1 MRRTLLLPILL
12 AASCGQAEQEAEVQI
27 QEEVEQSAEHAS
39 LSTALPQADVAFT
52 PVKMEHPVLHRLI
65 QVDEDLYSGAQPH
78 GAEAFAA
85 LKELGIKTVVCVDG
99 ARPDIELAAAEG
111 LRYIHVPIG
120 YDAIEQDAGDSFYRT
135 MQEAEGPLY
144 FHCHHG
150 KHRGPAAVAVALRAS
165 TGCDAQTALKILEL
179 AETSPGYPGLWRD
192 VAAWTAPRPDQ
203 ELPELVA
210 EARVADFASGMAVAD
225 RTWDNIKALRKA
237 GWETP
242 ASQPDLSL
250 RHETSILLQQL
261 EDCAGRIPVEHEGDP
276 VLRKGMEDMVVFSR
290 ALMEAAEVHDL
301 KALEASYRD
310 VAASCKDC
318 HRDYRNE

>member
-12 AASCGQAEQEAEVQI
+12 AASCGQAEQEAEVQ
-27 QEEVEQSAEHAS
+27 VEQSAELGAEQAS
-39 LSTALPQADVAFT
+39 LAVPTQQAMVAFT
-52 PVKMEHPVLHRLI
+52 PVKMEHPVLHRLM
-65 QVDEDLYSGAQPH
+65 QVSEDLYSGAQPH
-78 GAEAFAA
+78 GAEAFSA
-85 LKELGIKTVVCVDG
+85 LKDLGIKTVVCVDG
-99 ARPDIELAAAEG
+99 ARPDLELAAAEG

-135 MQEAEGPLY
+135 VKEAEGPFY

-150 KHRGPAAVAVALRAS
+150 KHRGPAAVAVALRAA
-165 TGCDAQTALKILEL
+165 TGCDAESALKILEL
-179 AETSPGYPGLWRD
+179 AETSPDYPGLWRD
-192 VAAWTAPRPDQ
+192 VEAWTPPRPDR

-210 EARVADFASGMAVAD
+210 EASVADFASGMAVAD

-237 GWETP
+237 GWATP

-290 ALMEAAEVHDL
+290 ALMEAAAIHDL

-318 HRDYRNE
+318 HREYRND